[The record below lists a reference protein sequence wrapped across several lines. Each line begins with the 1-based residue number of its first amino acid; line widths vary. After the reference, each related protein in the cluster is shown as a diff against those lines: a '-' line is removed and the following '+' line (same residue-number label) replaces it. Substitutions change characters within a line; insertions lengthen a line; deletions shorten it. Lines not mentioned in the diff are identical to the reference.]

1 MVLNTLKSNR
11 IFIISGWL
19 LIVGFCLLAV
29 SLLIVALTLPMPSAD
44 AVGVKNWVTQNL
56 LWLQVADELLA
67 FATPVIL
74 TATLLL
80 YGRIKKQQPINSSL
94 AMMITITLTIGTTT
108 GVVLPLGRLVYPVN
122 GLPTV
127 TGEMA
132 VMTTSQVFA
141 GIHWLML
148 ILALFIL
155 IFSRIISSSL
165 VTALAIA
172 AVPLQIVG
180 TYYASEIFIPLALVA
195 IISLLLWGIASGIY
209 LIKKK

>member
-132 VMTTSQVFA
+132 VMTASQVFA

>member
-80 YGRIKKQQPINSSL
+80 YGRIKKQ
-94 AMMITITLTIGTTT
+94 
-108 GVVLPLGRLVYPVN
+108 
-122 GLPTV
+122 
-127 TGEMA
+127 
-132 VMTTSQVFA
+132 
-141 GIHWLML
+141 
-148 ILALFIL
+148 
-155 IFSRIISSSL
+155 
-165 VTALAIA
+165 
-172 AVPLQIVG
+172 
-180 TYYASEIFIPLALVA
+180 
-195 IISLLLWGIASGIY
+195 
-209 LIKKK
+209 

>member
-1 MVLNTLKSNR
+1 
-11 IFIISGWL
+11 
-19 LIVGFCLLAV
+19 
-29 SLLIVALTLPMPSAD
+29 
-44 AVGVKNWVTQNL
+44 
-56 LWLQVADELLA
+56 
-67 FATPVIL
+67 
-74 TATLLL
+74 
-80 YGRIKKQQPINSSL
+80 
-94 AMMITITLTIGTTT
+94 
-108 GVVLPLGRLVYPVN
+108 
-122 GLPTV
+122 
-127 TGEMA
+127 MA
-132 VMTTSQVFA
+132 VMTASQVFA

>member
-122 GLPTV
+122 GLPIV

-132 VMTTSQVFA
+132 VMTASQVFA